1 MPAYEIYIHCAC
13 CNGEHRLLMKV
24 HLDHGPDHK
33 QSIAESFPGG
43 SMPPQLLAIRGH
55 NALCLKTGKKIKV
68 ENNDEF
74 FLVPASSF

>member
-43 SMPPQLLAIRGH
+43 SMPPQLLAIRGR

-68 ENNDEF
+68 ENNDEI